1 MLDEYRIEPLSVGQY
16 LDGINNEDT
25 KIDQAVQR
33 SFCWNKEMMNSLIYS
48 ALSRKIYIP
57 NLILAEEKRE
67 DGTKQ
72 TYVVDGGQRTE
83 SLYQFKYC
91 GYKITNNLRTYMI
104 PYRKKKMDENGN
116 ILRDEYGNIQY
127 EMDEF
132 DIRRKTYD
140 DLPDELKNKFDGC
153 PLTTVV
159 YQDCT
164 TEQTSELVMLYN
176 NHVGMNVSQKSLTYV
191 GKYADEI
198 KRIKDTSRFLMD
210 CTVLTENEK
219 RKGIWERVISESVM
233 AVYHFEYW
241 KKVPKDMCSYL
252 NQHSSKEEYKNIE
265 SYFNRLIP
273 YSDKLKNTKTAELF
287 TSKNL
292 FVWMKI
298 FDKFS
303 RLHIPDDNFGEFLKA
318 FTKNLKFKE
327 VNGEDWDSIDN
338 NRHTKDKSLVVKK
351 VNYLETLMNDFFYGE
366 FEEMNQL
373 VSFIAGNL
381 KMDADDVQS
390 DIDFYEE
397 SLEKL
402 KDDTIKDG
410 SKLLEQENHYS
421 LLAMMVYSYQ
431 EDKDLEEW
439 MTQYAV
445 KNESYFTD
453 QKKNFLYMKE
463 DFEKYYSNQKGSCN

>member
-1 MLDEYRIEPLSVGQY
+1 
-16 LDGINNEDT
+16 
-25 KIDQAVQR
+25 
-33 SFCWNKEMMNSLIYS
+33 
-48 ALSRKIYIP
+48 
-57 NLILAEEKRE
+57 
-67 DGTKQ
+67 
-72 TYVVDGGQRTE
+72 
-83 SLYQFKYC
+83 
-91 GYKITNNLRTYMI
+91 
-104 PYRKKKMDENGN
+104 
-116 ILRDEYGNIQY
+116 
-127 EMDEF
+127 
-132 DIRRKTYD
+132 
-140 DLPDELKNKFDGC
+140 
-153 PLTTVV
+153 
-159 YQDCT
+159 
-164 TEQTSELVMLYN
+164 
-176 NHVGMNVSQKSLTYV
+176 
-191 GKYADEI
+191 
-198 KRIKDTSRFLMD
+198 
-210 CTVLTENEK
+210 
-219 RKGIWERVISESVM
+219 
-233 AVYHFEYW
+233 
-241 KKVPKDMCSYL
+241 MCSYL

-351 VNYLETLMNDFFYGE
+351 VNYLETLMNNFFYGE

-373 VSFIAGNL
+373 VSFIAENL

-445 KNESYFTD
+445 KNEFYFTD

>member
-252 NQHSSKEEYKNIE
+252 NQHSSKEEHQNCRIIYIK
-265 SYFNRLIP
+265 
-273 YSDKLKNTKTAELF
+273 K
-287 TSKNL
+287 
-292 FVWMKI
+292 
-298 FDKFS
+298 
-303 RLHIPDDNFGEFLKA
+303 
-318 FTKNLKFKE
+318 
-327 VNGEDWDSIDN
+327 SICLD
-338 NRHTKDKSLVVKK
+338 
-351 VNYLETLMNDFFYGE
+351 
-366 FEEMNQL
+366 
-373 VSFIAGNL
+373 
-381 KMDADDVQS
+381 
-390 DIDFYEE
+390 
-397 SLEKL
+397 
-402 KDDTIKDG
+402 
-410 SKLLEQENHYS
+410 
-421 LLAMMVYSYQ
+421 
-431 EDKDLEEW
+431 
-439 MTQYAV
+439 
-445 KNESYFTD
+445 
-453 QKKNFLYMKE
+453 E
-463 DFEKYYSNQKGSCN
+463 DF